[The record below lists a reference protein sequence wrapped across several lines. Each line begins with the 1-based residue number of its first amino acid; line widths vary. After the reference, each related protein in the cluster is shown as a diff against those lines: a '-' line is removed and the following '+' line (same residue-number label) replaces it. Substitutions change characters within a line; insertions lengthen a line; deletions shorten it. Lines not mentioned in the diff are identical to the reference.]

1 MTVRSGH
8 GVGVHAQDARVR
20 EFIAQ
25 LFLHLLRPRAHRAE
39 RSAAV
44 RTPLRHRFR
53 VSAVVAHE
61 PVRYGMIRQ
70 IDAAPRTARRVAAV
84 HADEAAAVAAPVQKQ
99 NGLIAADNR
108 VAQPLLERRAHDP
121 GVSLPQLLLQVDQ
134 LHARHCLPV
143 EAFFQGVER
152 KIAALRVVHRLDRRR
167 RRPEY
172 DQSPSPQPAIER
184 DLARMVARRVLRFIG
199 VLLLLIQNE
208 ETGVF
213 YRRKYRRPR
222 PYDDARPPLADAPPL
237 VKPRA
242 DL

>member
-1 MTVRSGH
+1 MTVRSRH

-44 RTPLRHRFR
+44 RTPLRHRLR

-99 NGLIAADNR
+99 NGLIAADDG
-108 VAQPLLERRAHDP
+108 VAQPFFERCAHDP
-121 GVSLPQLLLQVDQ
+121 GVPLPQLLLQVDQ

-222 PYDDARPPLADAPPL
+222 PDDNARPPLADASPL

>member
-1 MTVRSGH
+1 MTVSRS
-8 GVGVHAQDARVR
+8 
-20 EFIAQ
+20 
-25 LFLHLLRPRAHRAE
+25 
-39 RSAAV
+39 RSS
-44 RTPLRHRFR
+44 
-53 VSAVVAHE
+53 SAVLTIPAF
-61 PVRYGMIRQ
+61 PCRSSCFRSTSSTRG
-70 IDAAPRTARRVAAV
+70 
-84 HADEAAAVAAPVQKQ
+84 
-99 NGLIAADNR
+99 
-108 VAQPLLERRAHDP
+108 
-121 GVSLPQLLLQVDQ
+121 
-134 LHARHCLPV
+134 HCLPV

-172 DQSPSPQPAIER
+172 DQSPGPQPAIER

-222 PYDDARPPLADAPPL
+222 PDDNARPPLADAPPL